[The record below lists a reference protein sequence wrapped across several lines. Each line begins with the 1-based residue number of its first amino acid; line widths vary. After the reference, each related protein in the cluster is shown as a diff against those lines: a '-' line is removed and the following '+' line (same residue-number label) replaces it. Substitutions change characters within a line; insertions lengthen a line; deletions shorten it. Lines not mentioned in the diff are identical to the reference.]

1 MKGGIPPPQ
10 VAMLP
15 SRYFQTV
22 GAFPSR
28 HLVKI
33 SFLAAP
39 YLLTSVKGWVEK
51 SKRLNISL
59 GFPTCISQK
68 TGVIPP
74 SSSLCEF
81 LSLTQGC
88 LTQ

>member
-1 MKGGIPPPQ
+1 
-10 VAMLP
+10 MLL

-28 HLVKI
+28 HLVK
-33 SFLAAP
+33 SSCLTAP
-39 YLLTSVKGWVEK
+39 YLLTSVKGWVEEK
-51 SKRLNISL
+51 AEANISL

-68 TGVIPP
+68 TGIIPP